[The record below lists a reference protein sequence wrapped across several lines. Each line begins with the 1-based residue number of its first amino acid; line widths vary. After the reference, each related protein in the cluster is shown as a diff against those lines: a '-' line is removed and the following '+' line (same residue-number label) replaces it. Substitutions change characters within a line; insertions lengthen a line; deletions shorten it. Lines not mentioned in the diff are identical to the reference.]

1 MAHRLDGAQLEPQ
14 VPQLRLVG
22 QDVVLEVADFLLEVE
37 DARRGGFG
45 AVDQEGVEVL
55 RLLEGLVLA
64 CWEEEGRGGLRLT
77 PLFGPAVF

>member
-37 DARRGGFG
+37 DAGCRGLR
-45 AVDQEGVEVL
+45 AVDEQGVEVL
-55 RLLEGLVLA
+55 CFVRNGLHPSV
-64 CWEEEGRGGLRLT
+64 G
-77 PLFGPAVF
+77 